1 MNDPFAQL
9 IGGIE
14 QHLLHLKEEG
24 VKTVEV
30 NPATMRE
37 LAVPPSPG
45 KRELAPPVIPSV
57 SGGAS
62 SRLPADSASG
72 LQAIAK
78 RVAACTACRLCKS
91 RTNVVPGQGHP
102 APEIMFV
109 GEGPGADEDEQGL
122 AFVGRAGQLLTR
134 IITRM
139 GLTRDEVFIGNIVKC
154 RPPDNRTPNPDE
166 MEACL
171 PFLREQIA
179 LLKPKVIVCLGA
191 TAIKG
196 LFGPTVP
203 GITKLRGTWKVYEGI
218 DTMPT
223 FHPSFLLRGGG
234 DEKARYW
241 EVWSDMEQVLKK
253 IGRAPPAKRG

>member
-1 MNDPFAQL
+1 MSDPFSQL
-9 IGGIE
+9 INGIE

-30 NPATMRE
+30 SPATLGE
-37 LAVPPSPG
+37 LGTPPRYVAAG
-45 KRELAPPVIPSV
+45 KRELAPPVS

-62 SRLPADSASG
+62 SRLPSD
-72 LQAIAK
+72 LQDIAK

-91 RTNVVPGQGHP
+91 RTNVVPGQGNPH
-102 APEIMFV
+102 PEIMFV
-109 GEGPGADEDEQGL
+109 GEGPGQDEDEQGL

-139 GLTRDEVFIGNIVKC
+139 GLTRDEVFIGNVVKC

-166 MEACL
+166 MAACL

-253 IGRAPPAKRG
+253 IGRTPPTQKKN